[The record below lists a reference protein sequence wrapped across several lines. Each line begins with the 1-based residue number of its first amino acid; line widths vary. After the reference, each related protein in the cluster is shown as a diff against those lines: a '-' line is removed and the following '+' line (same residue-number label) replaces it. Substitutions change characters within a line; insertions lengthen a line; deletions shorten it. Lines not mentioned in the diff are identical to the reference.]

1 MNRAD
6 GRYLV
11 LISIHGLMRGRDLEL
26 GRDADTG
33 GQIKYVVELARALAR
48 HPDVW
53 RVDVLTRR
61 VIDPKVS
68 PDYAE
73 PLEPLDD
80 RAFIVRLP
88 CGPRRYLR
96 KEVLWPYLDSFTD
109 HALQHLRRIGR
120 VPDVI
125 HSHYADAGYVGT
137 RLAALLGVPLVHT
150 GHSLG
155 REKRRRLIAQGQRK
169 DAIESQYNM
178 SQRIEAEELTLDHAQ
193 RVIASTQQEVEQQY
207 AKYANYQPGR
217 MDVIPPGTDLERF
230 HPPAPD
236 DDDSAVEAA
245 LGRFLRHPERPQI
258 LALSRADERKNI
270 ATLIDAYATQPGLRD
285 RANLVIV
292 AGNRDDI
299 EQMDRGPRT
308 VLTDLLLAIDRHD
321 LYGHV
326 AYPKHHA
333 ADDVP
338 AFYRCAARS
347 RGVFVNPALT
357 EPFGLTLLEAA
368 ASGLPVLATHDG
380 GPRDILR
387 NCRNGRLVDPLDARA
402 MGRALAG
409 MLAEPGNWDRWARNG
424 IAGVDRHYSWK
435 AHVQKYLKL
444 LDRLEGG
451 RLARRQLHFGRS
463 RMPTIDRMI
472 VCALDNTLLGDEA
485 GLDAFR
491 ALLESHRDRD
501 RIGFGIATGR
511 SLADALQL
519 IERHRL
525 PRPDLL
531 ITSVGAEIHYGHKMV
546 EDQAWARHIDYRW
559 DLKGLRAALRGL
571 PGLKLQPKKEQHP
584 FKLSYFIDPAKAPP
598 VRRLVRH
605 LRERDLHA
613 NVVFSRNMFL
623 DLLPVRASKGLALRH
638 VLGRWGILPDAVL
651 VAGSCGS
658 DEELLSG
665 NTLGVVVGNYSPE
678 IERLRGK
685 PRIHFAQGEHAA
697 GIIEGMDHY
706 DFLGSIRVPGEEAE

>member
-1 MNRAD
+1 MKRSE

-11 LISIHGLMRGRDLEL
+11 LVSIHGLMRGHDLEL

-68 PDYAE
+68 SDYAE
-73 PLEPLDD
+73 PLEALDD

-125 HSHYADAGYVGT
+125 HSHYADAGYVGS

-155 REKRRRLIAQGQRK
+155 REKLRRLLAQGQRK
-169 DAIESQYNM
+169 DAIEAQYNM

-230 HPPAPD
+230 RPPAPD
-236 DDDSAVEAA
+236 DDDAAVGAA

-270 ATLIDAYATQPGLRD
+270 GTLVEAYATQPGLRD
-285 RANLVIV
+285 RANLVVV

-299 EQMDRGPRT
+299 RQMDRGARA

-326 AYPKHHA
+326 AYPKRHA

-387 NCRNGRLVDPLDARA
+387 HCRNGKLVDPLDQRA
-402 MGRALAG
+402 MGRVLSS
-409 MLAEPGNWDRWARNG
+409 MLAVPEHWDRWARNG
-424 IAGVDRHYSWK
+424 IVGVDRHYSWK
-435 AHVQKYLKL
+435 AHVQKYLKM

-451 RLARRQLHFGRS
+451 RRAQRQLHFGRS

-485 GLDAFR
+485 SLESFR
-491 ALLESHRDRD
+491 ELLESHRDRV
-501 RIGFGIATGR
+501 GFGIATGR
-511 SLADALQL
+511 SLADALRL
-519 IERHRL
+519 IEQQRL

-546 EDQAWARHIDYRW
+546 EDQAWTRHIDYRW
-559 DLKGLRAALRGL
+559 EPKALRTALRGV
-571 PGLKLQPKKEQHP
+571 PGLKLQPRTEQHP

-605 LRERDLHA
+605 LREQDLHA

-638 VLGRWGILPDAVL
+638 VIGRWGILPDAVL
-651 VAGSCGS
+651 VAGSCGN

-665 NTLGVVVGNYSPE
+665 NTLGVVVGNYGAE

-697 GIIEGMDHY
+697 GVIEGIDHY
-706 DFLGSIRVPGEEAE
+706 DFLGRIRVPGEEAE

>member
-1 MNRAD
+1 MNHAD

-11 LISIHGLMRGRDLEL
+11 LISLHGLLRGRDPEL

-61 VIDPKVS
+61 VIDPKVA

-73 PLEPLDD
+73 PLEPLAD
-80 RAFIVRLP
+80 RAFVVRLP

-125 HSHYADAGYVGT
+125 HSHYADAGYVGS
-137 RLAALLGVPLVHT
+137 RLTALLGVPLIHT

-155 REKRRRLIAQGQRK
+155 REKRRRLLAQGQRK
-169 DAIESQYNM
+169 DAIEAQYNM

-230 HPPAPD
+230 HPPAPGD
-236 DDDSAVEAA
+236 DDAAVEAA
-245 LGRFLRHPERPQI
+245 LARFLRHPDRPQI

-270 ATLIDAYATQPGLRD
+270 AALVEAYATQPGLRE
-285 RANLVIV
+285 RANLVVV

-299 EQMDRGPRT
+299 RQLERGPRT

-333 ADDVP
+333 AADVP

-368 ASGLPVLATHDG
+368 ASGLPLLATHDG

-387 NCRNGRLVDPLDARA
+387 NCRNGRLIDPLDVRA

-451 RLARRQLHFGRS
+451 RRARRQLHFGRS
-463 RMPTIDRMI
+463 RMPTIGRMI
-472 VCALDNTLLGDEA
+472 VCALDNTLLGDDA
-485 GLDAFR
+485 GLAAFR
-491 ALLESHRDRD
+491 ALLESRRDRD

-511 SLADALQL
+511 SLADALRL

-525 PRPDLL
+525 PHPDLL

-546 EDQAWARHIDYRW
+546 QDQAWARHIDYRW
-559 DLKGLRAALRGL
+559 DLKALRAALRGL
-571 PGLKLQPKKEQHP
+571 PGLKLQPKQEQHP

-613 NVVFSRNMFL
+613 NVVFSRHMFL

-665 NTLGVVVGNYSPE
+665 NTLGVVVGNYSAE

-685 PRIHFAQGEHAA
+685 PRIHFARGEHAA
-697 GIIEGMDHY
+697 GIIEGMEHY

>member
-1 MNRAD
+1 M
-6 GRYLV
+6 
-11 LISIHGLMRGRDLEL
+11 
-26 GRDADTG
+26 T
-33 GQIKYVVELARALAR
+33 
-48 HPDVW
+48 
-53 RVDVLTRR
+53 
-61 VIDPKVS
+61 
-68 PDYAE
+68 
-73 PLEPLDD
+73 
-80 RAFIVRLP
+80 
-88 CGPRRYLR
+88 LR
-96 KEVLWPYLDSFTD
+96 S
-109 HALQHLRRIGR
+109 
-120 VPDVI
+120 
-125 HSHYADAGYVGT
+125 
-137 RLAALLGVPLVHT
+137 
-150 GHSLG
+150 
-155 REKRRRLIAQGQRK
+155 
-169 DAIESQYNM
+169 
-178 SQRIEAEELTLDHAQ
+178 
-193 RVIASTQQEVEQQY
+193 
-207 AKYANYQPGR
+207 
-217 MDVIPPGTDLERF
+217 
-230 HPPAPD
+230 
-236 DDDSAVEAA
+236 
-245 LGRFLRHPERPQI
+245 
-258 LALSRADERKNI
+258 
-270 ATLIDAYATQPGLRD
+270 
-285 RANLVIV
+285 
-292 AGNRDDI
+292 
-299 EQMDRGPRT
+299 
-308 VLTDLLLAIDRHD
+308 
-321 LYGHV
+321 
-326 AYPKHHA
+326 
-333 ADDVP
+333 
-338 AFYRCAARS
+338 AARS

-368 ASGLPVLATHDG
+368 ASGLPLLATHDG

-387 NCRNGRLVDPLDARA
+387 NCRNGRLIDPLDVRA

-463 RMPTIDRMI
+463 RMPTIGRMI
-472 VCALDNTLLGDEA
+472 VCALDNTLLGDDA
-485 GLDAFR
+485 GLAAFR

-511 SLADALQL
+511 SLADALRL

-525 PRPDLL
+525 PHPDLL

-546 EDQAWARHIDYRW
+546 QDQAWARHIDYRW
-559 DLKGLRAALRGL
+559 DLKALRAALRGL
-571 PGLKLQPKKEQHP
+571 PGLKLQPKQEQHP

-613 NVVFSRNMFL
+613 NVVFSRHMFL

-665 NTLGVVVGNYSPE
+665 NTLGVVVGNYSAE

-685 PRIHFAQGEHAA
+685 PRIHFARGEHAA
-697 GIIEGMDHY
+697 GIIEGMEHY